1 MKVLVFDTE
10 STDLKAMMGRILCA
24 SFAWMETK
32 DGTTEVGVPFTF
44 RADQKPW
51 RGKRMIDDSSL
62 CVAVRDQL
70 EQANVIVGWNSKLH
84 DVPLLNARLAKAG
97 QRAFNPHMH
106 LDLMWYA
113 GGSSMKIGSR
123 KLDNVAKYF
132 ELPAQK
138 TAISWD
144 EWQSAGAGD
153 REAMDTVVE
162 HCEADVVVLGQA
174 YAHLLPYVKNL
185 HR

>member
-1 MKVLVFDTE
+1 MRVLAFDTE

-24 SFAWMETK
+24 SFAWLDSK
-32 DGTTEVGVPFTF
+32 DGQVEVGPRYTF
-44 RADQKPW
+44 RGDKTPW
-51 RGKRMIDDSSL
+51 KGKRLIDDAKL
-62 CVAVRDQL
+62 CVAIRDEL
-70 EQANVIVGWNSKLH
+70 EKANVIVGWNSKLH
-84 DVPLLNARLAKAG
+84 DIPLLNARLAKAG
-97 QRAFNPHMH
+97 ERAFNPHLH

-144 EWQSAGAGD
+144 MWMAAGAGD
-153 REAMDTVVE
+153 AEAMDVVIE
-162 HCEADVVVLGQA
+162 HCEADVEVLGQA
-174 YAHLLPYVKNL
+174 YQHLLPYVRNV

>member
-1 MKVLVFDTE
+1 MKVLFFDTE

-24 SFAWMETK
+24 SFAWAEVT
-32 DGTTEVGVPFTF
+32 DGTVEVGEPFTF
-44 RADQKPW
+44 RYDRKPW
-51 RGKRMIDDSSL
+51 RGQKVIDDSRL
-62 CVAVRDQL
+62 CVAIREQL

-84 DVPLLNARLAKAG
+84 DIPLLNARLAKAG
-97 QRAFNPHMH
+97 HRHFYPHLH

-132 ELPAQK
+132 NLPAQK

-144 EWQSAGAGD
+144 DWQCAGAGNT
-153 REAMDTVVE
+153 EAMDVVVE
-162 HCEADVVVLGQA
+162 HCEADVLVLGQA
-174 YAHLLPYVKNL
+174 YGHLLPYVKNL